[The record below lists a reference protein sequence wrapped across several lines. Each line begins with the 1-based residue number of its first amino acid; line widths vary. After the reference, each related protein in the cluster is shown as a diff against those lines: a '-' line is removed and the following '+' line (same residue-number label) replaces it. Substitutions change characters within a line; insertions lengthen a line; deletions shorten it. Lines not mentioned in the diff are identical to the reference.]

1 MNKIFTLA
9 LALCSLSTANAA
21 GNDDIITLDLTK
33 AATEMTY
40 NATTGQWNEIETNPT
55 IDSQCF
61 SFLHVAHYD
70 YGPFYWYGFTASN
83 SADNSIKD
91 DFITYQYSNMAK
103 GGIVLNEDGTVKTD
117 KFGLPVTDASVPYIL
132 GYYSFYD
139 EAYSES
145 HACDIIIN
153 DGKLYDAVGI
163 YVNLNSYAYYSLING
178 DAFARAFTNGDK
190 FSLIIHGVAPNGT
203 EKTVDVTLGSYTN
216 GDLTINRGWKYVDL
230 TSLGTVNEIYF
241 TMETTDVSIFG
252 ENVSPNTP
260 LYFCLD
266 KLMVKKNESS
276 SAASLIAGSNKIS
289 YDRANKI
296 VTVGDAGFAAVYD
309 VAGHI
314 VMSSEAQ
321 SFSIDNLSSGVYVVK
336 SGNNS
341 LKIVK

>member
-9 LALCSLSTANAA
+9 LALCSLSMANAA
-21 GNDDIITLDLTK
+21 DNDDIITLDLTK

-61 SFLHVAHYD
+61 SFLHVAHHD
-70 YGPFYWYGFTASN
+70 YGMLYWYGFTASN
-83 SADNSIKD
+83 SADNTIKD
-91 DFITYQYSNMAK
+91 DFLTYQYSNMAK

-132 GYYSFYD
+132 GYY
-139 EAYSES
+139 EAYSEG

-153 DGKLYDAVGI
+153 DGKSYDAVGVYI
-163 YVNLNSYAYYSLING
+163 NLNSYAYYTFING
-178 DAFARAFTNGDK
+178 YSVARPFSNGDK
-190 FSLIIHGVAPNGT
+190 YYVTIHGVSPEGN
-203 EKTVDVTLGSYTN
+203 EKTIDVDLCTYTN

-241 TMETTDVSIFG
+241 TITTTDSG
-252 ENVSPNTP
+252 DWGPNTP
-260 LYFCLD
+260 MYFCLD

-276 SAASLIAGSNKIS
+276 SAASLLAGSNKIS

-309 VAGHI
+309 VAGHM

-321 SFSIDNLSSGVYVVK
+321 SFSIDHLSSGVYVVK

>member
-9 LALCSLSTANAA
+9 LALCSLSMANAA

-33 AATEMTY
+33 ATTEMTFD
-40 NATTGQWNEIETNPT
+40 ATTGAWNNAGDEEITT

-61 SFLHVAHYD
+61 SFIRHYL
-70 YGPFYWYGFTASN
+70 YGGSLWFGFTASN
-83 SADNSIKD
+83 SADNSNRS
-91 DFITYQYSNMAK
+91 DFFTYQYSNMAE
-103 GGIVLNEDGTVKTD
+103 GGIVLNEDGTIKVD
-117 KFGLPVTDASVPYIL
+117 DFGKPVTSSSVPYL
-132 GYYSFYD
+132 VSYYSIYNENEGRVSDVLF
-139 EAYSES
+139 
-145 HACDIIIN
+145 N

-190 FSLIIHGVAPNGT
+190 FSLIIHGVAPNET

-230 TSLGTVNEIYF
+230 TSLGTVKEIYF
-241 TMETTDVSIFG
+241 TLETTDSG
-252 ENVSPNTP
+252 AYGPNTP
-260 LYFCLD
+260 YYFCID

-309 VAGHI
+309 VAGHM

-321 SFSIDNLSSGVYVVK
+321 SFSIDHLSSGVYVVK

>member
-1 MNKIFTLA
+1 MKKIFTLV
-9 LALCSLSTANAA
+9 LALCSLSMANAA

-33 AATEMTY
+33 ADTEMTY

-61 SFLHVAHYD
+61 SFMHVAHND
-70 YGPFYWYGFTASN
+70 YGMFYWYGFTASN

-103 GGIVLNEDGTVKTD
+103 GGIVLNEDGSVKTN

-139 EAYSES
+139 EANSEG

-153 DGKLYDAVGI
+153 DGKSYDAVGVYI
-163 YVNLNSYAYYSLING
+163 NLNSYAYYTFING
-178 DAFARAFTNGDK
+178 YSVARPFSNGDK
-190 FSLIIHGVAPNGT
+190 YYVTIHGVSPEGK
-203 EKTVDVTLGSYTN
+203 EKTIDVDLCTYTN
-216 GDLTINRGWKYVDL
+216 GDLMINRGWKYVDL

-241 TMETTDVSIFG
+241 TVTTTDLG
-252 ENVSPNTP
+252 DWGPNTP

-276 SAASLIAGSNKIS
+276 SAASLLAGSNKIS

>member
-1 MNKIFTLA
+1 MKKIFTLA
-9 LALCSLSTANAA
+9 LALCSLSMANAA

-33 AATEMTY
+33 ASTEMTFD
-40 NATTGQWNEIETNPT
+40 ATTGAWNNAGSEEITT

-61 SFLHVAHYD
+61 SFIRHCL
-70 YGPFYWYGFTASN
+70 YGWFGFTASN
-83 SADNSIKD
+83 SADNSNRS
-91 DFITYQYSNMAK
+91 DFVTYQYSNMAE
-103 GGIVLNEDGTVKTD
+103 GGIVLNEDGTIKVD
-117 KFGLPVTDASVPYIL
+117 DFGKPVTSSSVPYIVS
-132 GYYSFYD
+132 YYSFYD
-139 EAYSES
+139 ENNG
-145 HACDIIIN
+145 HASDILFN

-163 YVNLNSYAYYSLING
+163 YVNLNSYAYYSLVNG

-190 FSLIIHGVAPNGT
+190 FSLIIHGVASNGT

-241 TMETTDVSIFG
+241 TMETTDSG
-252 ENVSPNTP
+252 AYGPNTP
-260 LYFCLD
+260 YYFCID

-276 SAASLIAGSNKIS
+276 AIESIATGSNLIS
-289 YDRANKI
+289 YDRASKI

-309 VAGHI
+309 VAGHM
-314 VMSSEAQ
+314 VMSSEET
-321 SFSIDNLSSGVYVVK
+321 SFGIDHLESGVYVVK